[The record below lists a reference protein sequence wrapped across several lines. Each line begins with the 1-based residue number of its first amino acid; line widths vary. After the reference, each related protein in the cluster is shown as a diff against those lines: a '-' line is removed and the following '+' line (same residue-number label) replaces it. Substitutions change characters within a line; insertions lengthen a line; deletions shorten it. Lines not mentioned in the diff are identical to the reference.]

1 MDRGHVGNKTIKTRH
16 LRFILG
22 RTTSR
27 AGRNLFRSTSIAHD
41 YRPLHRI
48 TILTPNP
55 IGDAEAGDVRLVA
68 GVGAGV
74 DDGGIVPAADGI
86 VCVG

>member
-1 MDRGHVGNKTIKTRH
+1 MVEAATFSNEHPC
-16 LRFILG
+16 
-22 RTTSR
+22 
-27 AGRNLFRSTSIAHD
+27 RSESVPTSIAHD
-41 YRPLHRI
+41 CRPSHRI

-55 IGDAEAGDVRLVA
+55 IGDAKAGDVRLVA